1 MYFVICKRLVL
12 LYYMTLFVV
21 VRMMMMMMDGG
32 FNHGMS
38 TVRNRTRTAVTIIND
53 GSIDTV
59 VVDYVTVCIYVAT
72 FARCRIGI
80 VINDVTVTM
89 SHILV

>member
-1 MYFVICKRLVL
+1 M
-12 LYYMTLFVV
+12 MLFVV
-21 VRMMMMMMDGG
+21 VRMMMMMMDDGG

-38 TVRNRTRTAVTIIND
+38 TMRNRTRTTVTID

-59 VVDYVTVCIYVAT
+59 IVDYVTLCIRFYVAT
-72 FARCRIGI
+72 FARCRVGI